1 MKRLALFMAVLNC
14 LGVSALACWQT
25 ERPRVVL
32 ATQSVN
38 LRLTYNDKAQEGRVF
53 GLHRARTLIPKEKP
67 LEQVY
72 EKEVLKSSVTD
83 SNGLA
88 SFGPVVPGTYWIV
101 GGANEIGITL
111 VPPTSSDE
119 MRVWVNEFADGCISA
134 ELEKRV
140 KPPSA
145 TR

>member
-1 MKRLALFMAVLNC
+1 MKRLALFIAVLNC
-14 LGVSALACWQT
+14 LGVSAFACWQT

-53 GLHRARTLIPKEKP
+53 GLHRARTPMPEEKP
-67 LEQVY
+67 SEQVY

-88 SFGPVVPGTYWIV
+88 SFGRVVPGRYWIV
-101 GGANEIGITL
+101 GGADEIGITV
-111 VPPTSSDE
+111 VPPTSSE
-119 MRVWVNEFADGCISA
+119 AKRVWVNEFADGCINA
-134 ELEKRV
+134 ELEK
-140 KPPSA
+140 A
-145 TR
+145 D